1 MGREKSITR
10 RKKATGKILS
20 PFVLSDCQQ
29 SIELNRINVPN
40 VVRVVLDGTIR
51 AELTCVADISPA
63 LFCECVLILVVAVEL
78 ELGVHVAL
86 EVIHQ
91 EVLIRMALTPIDV
104 VDNGIVQLLEHAG
117 AAIVQRAV
125 YKSFHDA
132 LDLRVV
138 VVEIGRA
145 HV

>member
-1 MGREKSITR
+1 
-10 RKKATGKILS
+10 
-20 PFVLSDCQQ
+20 
-29 SIELNRINVPN
+29 VPN

-51 AELTCVADISPA
+51 AELTCVADVSPA

-104 VDNGIVQLLEHAG
+104 VDDGIVQLLEHAG

-138 VVEIGRA
+138 VVDVIRNVVVVLFLLNLVNGCTRSPCRLPVQSLRLRRPA
-145 HV
+145 YPA